1 METTGAPATQG
12 VPAVDTTRGMALIAP
27 AMSPPAT
34 GAPDAPGQ
42 TPSGQVAVAPARG
55 KLGLALAGGG
65 FRASL
70 FHLGVFR
77 RLAELDVLRRV
88 EVLSTVSGGSI
99 TGALYVLLLK
109 KYLERSPDGS
119 LTREQYIE
127 LVVELERILVD
138 GVRKNLRTRLL
149 MNPIGMLSILLSGDS
164 MGRRMARLYERH
176 LFAKVGL
183 ERVSPPP
190 WWRPAWLWPGQ
201 VRMRDLVIAPGGR
214 PLDEDLSQYNARQRA
229 EGKSVLTTIAINATT
244 LNSGGRF
251 HFSAVEVGDWYLGYF
266 RASEFDDLLAR
277 KDLLALTDDEL
288 LIIANG
294 AAPPEVTIARSD
306 GDAAYRWP
314 AGEASRAAALALHR
328 RGSDRVRKLTSN
340 PFVQLFARPDSR
352 GLLEDA
358 TFGLLR
364 KAKLAAWFLRRGQQ
378 RTPPV
383 LGGRTPAE
391 HLATFWSELVEI
403 DPDVGKALQAAA
415 DESSSLRDEVLD
427 YVLELYLLRAAECVS
442 ARIHRNWQNIRVGHA
457 VGASACFPP
466 VFPPF
471 LFLGLYD
478 DLHVTRL
485 GLTDGGVYDN
495 IGITALLDEGCT
507 EIIAS
512 DTSGLFHVA
521 PASPCGRFGL
531 ALRIPNLLMRALGG
545 SQLLG
550 LQERGRVSRKL
561 AGLVPAENAAP
572 TPVLEEIA
580 ALRAAVNLDPLVYF
594 HIGSQPVEPHPINR
608 PDRFGPPLQL
618 ETEARDVAGLRTDLD
633 GFGDT
638 EVAALVN
645 HGYDLTDRHVRREG
659 AGLVQAEIEAVP
671 APPRRPSSRE
681 RARLVLDVGRARF
694 FRALKLRCAV
704 PLACTIAVAAA
715 LIAVVWK
722 ANLTVDRIVG
732 AAGSIVTKEV
742 AFLDWL
748 WGLLPGTSHR
758 ASASRTWLAGL
769 VLVLSLVF
777 LVVMLRRS
785 GARSRSRHPRRSLQ
799 RLAATVL
806 KYGRALRGN
815 LLWGIFG
822 MPLLIAV
829 GSSAVSLLSYVFY
842 HLPFMRA
849 TRIPPR

>member
-1 METTGAPATQG
+1 METTGAPGTQG
-12 VPAVDTTRGMALIAP
+12 VPAVDATRGMALIAP
-27 AMSPPAT
+27 AMIPPAT
-34 GAPDAPGQ
+34 GGPDEHREAPG
-42 TPSGQVAVAPARG
+42 GQLAPAPARG

-77 RLAELDVLRRV
+77 RLAELDVLRRI

-109 KYLERSPDGS
+109 KYLERSPEGS
-119 LTREQYIE
+119 LTRDQYIE
-127 LVVELERILVD
+127 LVKELEAILVD

-149 MNPIGMLSILLSGDS
+149 MNPIGMLSVLLSGDS

-183 ERVSPPP
+183 QSVSPPP

-214 PLDEDLSQYNARQRA
+214 PLDEDLSQYNAKQRA

-288 LIIANG
+288 VAIANG
-294 AAPPEVTIARSD
+294 AAPPAVTIARSD
-306 GDAAYRWP
+306 GDAPYRWP

-328 RGSDRVRKLTSN
+328 RGSDKVSKLVRD
-340 PFVQLFARPDSR
+340 PFGQLFARPGFP
-352 GLLEDA
+352 GLVDDA
-358 TFGLLR
+358 PFGLLR
-364 KAKLAAWFLRRGQQ
+364 KAKLAAWFLRCGEK

-383 LGGRTPAE
+383 LGGRTRAE
-391 HLATFWSELVEI
+391 HLATFWSGLVEV
-403 DPDVGKALQAAA
+403 DPDVGKSLQAAA
-415 DESSSLRDEVLD
+415 SSASLHDQVLD

-507 EIIAS
+507 ELIAS

-561 AGLVPAENAAP
+561 AGLAPEENAAP
-572 TPVLEEIA
+572 TPASEEIA

-594 HIGSQPVEPHPINR
+594 HIGSPPVEPHPIDS
-608 PDRFGPPLQL
+608 PDRFGPPLRL

-638 EVAALVN
+638 EIAALVN
-645 HGYDLTDRHVRREG
+645 HGYDLADRHVRRDGARLVRGETEG
-659 AGLVQAEIEAVP
+659 VP
-671 APPRRPSSRE
+671 SPPRRPSSRE

-704 PLACTIAVAAA
+704 PLVCTIAVAAA
-715 LIAVVWK
+715 LIGVVWK
-722 ANLTVDRIVG
+722 ANLTLDRIVG
-732 AAGSIVTKEV
+732 AAGSIVTKEI

-748 WGLLPGTSHR
+748 WGLLPGTSQR
-758 ASASRTWLAGL
+758 ASSSRAWLAGL
-769 VLVLSLVF
+769 LLLLSLVF
-777 LVVMLRRS
+777 LVVMLRRA
-785 GARSRSRHPRRSLQ
+785 GPRSKARHPRRSLR

-815 LLWGIFG
+815 LLWGVFG
-822 MPLLIAV
+822 MPLLIAI
-829 GSSAVSLLSYVFY
+829 GSAAVSLLSYVFY